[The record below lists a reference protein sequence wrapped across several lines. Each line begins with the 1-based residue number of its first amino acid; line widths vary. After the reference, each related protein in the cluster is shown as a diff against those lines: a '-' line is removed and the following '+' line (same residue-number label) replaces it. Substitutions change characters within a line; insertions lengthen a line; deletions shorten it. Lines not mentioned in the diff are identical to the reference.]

1 MQGDHLSPKAWSLAA
16 TAKVNARLSFADA
29 GSNSSKG
36 SDTTDVKDD
45 IASRKKE
52 AQQWISEWR
61 EATGG
66 K

>member
-1 MQGDHLSPKAWSLAA
+1 MLHLLNLPLAIARAEHCNSLQPF
-16 TAKVNARLSFADA
+16 LSDV
-29 GSNSSKG
+29 GSNSSQG
-36 SDTTDVKDD
+36 GETGDVKDD

>member
-1 MQGDHLSPKAWSLAA
+1 MLHLLNIPLAIA
-16 TAKVNARLSFADA
+16 GAEHCNLLEPCTSDV

-36 SDTTDVKDD
+36 SETGDVKDD